1 MPGDRPKREPVPE
14 WASFFDAGRYRA
26 FIDAVAQDL
35 HARSEEVEID
45 DGIAHVHLP
54 EEGSHSFGLQNL
66 AQICNQAADDDW
78 PEIIRH
84 HFDGVIRSTSG
95 VDLDGLSDD
104 FDRVQTLLKV
114 RLYPYDA
121 VEDSL
126 EGLVHRPIAEG
137 LVAVLAYDLP
147 DAVATVP
154 RSDLDKWPIDV
165 DQAFVLGLHNVLA
178 EGDVEHE
185 RIELESGAV
194 FSAMVG
200 DSFFVTSRLL
210 ALEEFIAP
218 TSAYGALVAVP
229 NRHTLLWASIVD
241 LGILETLN
249 ALLVIANRRHAEGP
263 GSLSP
268 MVYWW
273 HDGELM
279 ALPAT
284 VEDGK
289 LSFFP
294 PEEFV
299 DECLDQLPQP
309 SGAGFGPN

>member
-1 MPGDRPKREPVPE
+1 MPGDRPKHDPVPE
-14 WASFFDAGRYRA
+14 WASFFDEARYAA
-26 FIDAVAQDL
+26 FVDAVARDL
-35 HARSEEVEID
+35 QVRSETVQID
-45 DGIAHVHLP
+45 DGIAHVQLG
-54 EEGSHSFGLQNL
+54 EEETHAFGLQNL
-66 AQICNQAADDDW
+66 AQICNQADDEDW
-78 PEIIRH
+78 AEIIRY

-95 VDLDGLSDD
+95 AELEGIGKD
-104 FDRVQTLLKV
+104 FDRVEHILKV

-126 EGLVHRPIAEG
+126 EGLAYREIADG

-154 RSDLDKWPIDV
+154 RTDVDAWPIDF
-165 DQAFVLGLHNVLA
+165 DDAFELGLENVLA
-178 EGDVEHE
+178 ESDIEHE

-210 ALEEFIAP
+210 ALERFIAP

-249 ALLVIANRRHAEGP
+249 ALLVIAHRRHAEGP
-263 GSLSP
+263 GSLSSL
-268 MVYWW
+268 VYWW
-273 HDGELM
+273 HDGEML
-279 ALPAT
+279 ALPASLD
-284 VEDGK
+284 DGR
-289 LSFFP
+289 LQFFP

-299 DECLDQLPQP
+299 EECLDQLPQP
-309 SGAGFGPN
+309 TSNGFGPN